1 MLYLKEVCRLIRL
14 VGASKFSWNAILS
27 NMDKFVFPNA
37 PRHAMDMRSTSE
49 ESHGRAMNDTTSIAL
64 DDKYRLDRDRALVS
78 GRQALVRFPI
88 VQRELDRA
96 AGLKTAGYISG
107 YRGSPLGGY
116 DAELWKAADALQQ
129 HDIVFVPGVNEDL
142 AMTAVAGTQ
151 QLDFLPGRKVDGV
164 FGIWYGKGPGVDRS
178 GDAIKHANLQGV
190 AAAGGV
196 VLVYGDD
203 HTGKSSTT
211 AHQSD
216 LTLASWGV
224 PTLYPSSV
232 GEILQ
237 MGLAA
242 VAMSRHSGLLVG
254 LKLVNETAEATG
266 VLDLAAP
273 AFVTPDAP
281 EPEGGVHIRAELL
294 AVQRQD
300 ARLHRHKL
308 PRAEGFARANRLD
321 RIAFGAE
328 APRFLIATAGKAFA
342 DVLAA
347 LDLLNIDAGLAA
359 RLGIGVYK
367 IALIFPLDPAGL
379 NEAVQGAEEIFFV
392 EEKRPHAETQ
402 AKSHLFNRLARP
414 RISGKTTPDGVPLL
428 PADMPLDGALV
439 AVALAERLEE
449 CFPELATL
457 APLLVAA
464 AEALRGRAAKGAGA
478 LPIAMRRPA
487 FCPGCPHNTSTKVPD
502 GSFGATGI
510 GCHGMVMFHPE
521 RNPVPMGHMGA
532 EGANWIGLSN
542 FTDIRHI
549 FQNLGDGTYNH
560 SGSLAIRAAVQART
574 NITYKI
580 LFNDAVAMTGG
591 QPVEGELTVSRI
603 VQQVSAEGVAR
614 VVVIS
619 DDPPRFADEP
629 LPPGTELRHRDELQR
644 VQEDLRTGTGVSV
657 IVYDQVC
664 AAEKRRRRKLGAY
677 PDPARRV
684 FINALVCEGCGDC
697 SVESN
702 CLAIQPFETEL
713 GRKRRID
720 QSACNKDFSCQKG
733 FCPSFVTVEGGRP
746 RRSRGTVASSSAPL
760 PEPEI
765 PAIGDGF
772 DMAVAGIGGTG
783 VVTISAVLGMAAR
796 IEGFGVNLFDMTGLS
811 QKGGAVFSHVR
822 LRREPGA
829 VVPAKIGPAQAHVVL
844 ACDLIAAVQ
853 PEILGT
859 VRTGTVIVGNSNTA
873 ATASF
878 QTNRDLALDQDA
890 LTATLARAAGQAPFL
905 LPAAKLSEALL
916 GDSIAANMLMLG
928 YAWQR
933 GVIPLP
939 LTSIVQAIE
948 LNGKAAAANLK
959 AFAAGRRTAL
969 EAPPQAEMA
978 AMTLEGFVAAR
989 GEDLA
994 RYWNAAYARRY
1005 TALMADVRRVADGTP
1020 DAEPFAWAVAR
1031 SAYKL
1036 MAYKDEYEV
1045 ARLYADGRFRA
1056 ALAREFEDVR
1066 TIKIHLA
1073 PPLFART
1080 DPRTGRPRK
1089 RAFGAWIMPV
1099 FGALAALRFLRESRL
1114 DLFGYSAERRLERA
1128 LRDSYLE
1135 AIARIAGA
1143 LSPETLDEA
1152 IAIARAPLDVRGF
1165 GPVRADAATGLLT
1178 RLRSL
1183 R

>member
-1 MLYLKEVCRLIRL
+1 
-14 VGASKFSWNAILS
+14 
-27 NMDKFVFPNA
+27 
-37 PRHAMDMRSTSE
+37 
-49 ESHGRAMNDTTSIAL
+49 
-64 DDKYRLDRDRALVS
+64 
-78 GRQALVRFPI
+78 
-88 VQRELDRA
+88 
-96 AGLKTAGYISG
+96 
-107 YRGSPLGGY
+107 
-116 DAELWKAADALQQ
+116 
-129 HDIVFVPGVNEDL
+129 
-142 AMTAVAGTQ
+142 
-151 QLDFLPGRKVDGV
+151 
-164 FGIWYGKGPGVDRS
+164 
-178 GDAIKHANLQGV
+178 
-190 AAAGGV
+190 
-196 VLVYGDD
+196 
-203 HTGKSSTT
+203 
-211 AHQSD
+211 
-216 LTLASWGV
+216 
-224 PTLYPSSV
+224 
-232 GEILQ
+232 
-237 MGLAA
+237 
-242 VAMSRHSGLLVG
+242 
-254 LKLVNETAEATG
+254 VNETAEATG
-266 VLDLAAP
+266 VLDLTP
-273 AFVTPDAP
+273 SAFVTPDTP
-281 EPEGGVHIRAELL
+281 DPEGGVHIRAELP

-300 ARLHRHKL
+300 VRLYRHKL

-328 APRFLIATAGKAFA
+328 VPRFLIATAGKAYA

-347 LDLLNIDAGLAA
+347 LDLLHLDDGLAA

-379 NEAVQGAEEIFFV
+379 TEASQGAEEIFFV

-402 AKSHLFNRLARP
+402 AKSHLFNRPTRP
-414 RISGKTTPDGVPLL
+414 RISGKITPDGVPLL
-428 PADMPLDGALV
+428 PADMPLDGVIV

-449 CFPELATL
+449 CFPELAML
-457 APLLVAA
+457 APQLAAA
-464 AEALRGRAAKGAGA
+464 AEALRGRAATSAAA
-478 LPIAMRRPA
+478 LPIAFRRPA
-487 FCPGCPHNTSTKVPD
+487 FCPGCPHNTSTKVPE

-542 FTDIRHI
+542 FTALRHI

-560 SGSLAIRAAVQART
+560 SGSLAIRAAVQAKI

-603 VQQVSAEGVAR
+603 VQQVIAEGVAR
-614 VVVIS
+614 VVVVS

-629 LPPGTELRHRDELQR
+629 LPPGTELRHRDELQS
-644 VQEDLRTGTGVSV
+644 VQEDLRAESGVSV

-664 AAEKRRRRKLGAY
+664 AAEKRRRRKLGSY

-697 SVESN
+697 SVASN
-702 CLAIQPFETEL
+702 CLAIQPLETEL

-746 RRSRGTVASSSAPL
+746 RRLPGTDASPAAPL
-760 PEPEI
+760 PEPDI

-772 DMAVAGIGGTG
+772 DMAIAGIGGTG
-783 VVTISAVLGMAAR
+783 VVTISAILGMAAR

-822 LRREPGA
+822 LRSEPGA

-853 PEILGT
+853 PEILST

-873 ATASF
+873 ATAGF
-878 QTNRDLALDQDA
+878 QGNRDLALNQGS
-890 LTATLARAAGQAPFL
+890 LTATLERAAGKAPLL

-928 YAWQR
+928 FAWQQ

-939 LTSIVQAIE
+939 LASIAQAIE

-959 AFAAGRRTAL
+959 AFSAGRQAAL
-969 EAPPQAEMA
+969 EEPPQSEA
-978 AMTLEGFVAAR
+978 ATTLEAFVTAR

-994 RYWNAAYARRY
+994 RYWNASYARRY
-1005 TALMADVRRVADGTP
+1005 VTLMSDVRCVTDRIG

-1089 RAFGAWIMPV
+1089 MAFGAWIMPV
-1099 FGALAALRFLRESRL
+1099 FGALAALRRARESWF

-1128 LRDSYLE
+1128 LRDAYLE
-1135 AIARIAGA
+1135 VIARIAGS
-1143 LSPETLDEA
+1143 LSPESLDEA
-1152 IAIARAPLDVRGF
+1152 VSIARAPLDVRGF
-1165 GPVRADAATGLLT
+1165 GHVRADAATTLLR

-1183 R
+1183 A